1 MGHLLAA
8 RTLRFRDA
16 QDRTRGEAVRHAAIM
31 EDWARAVIYHPLA
44 YIQHRPT
51 FMWNFLAGQN
61 LTMWIA
67 DVEHPT
73 AIVFPDRPAFA
84 ALISLHDLLKPTP
97 LFRVGCSFASPRA
110 DSPGGDARD
119 ARRRLRPRRLRVGR
133 RLCPQLFLPSA
144 SRRIFVAVLAGI
156 AGGVVAALG
165 RCKASTAVNCALI
178 GRQLVVQ
185 SRSCTRPPR
194 CPAVFSGTRRS
205 TRSRHP

>member
-31 EDWARAVIYHPLA
+31 EDGARGVIYHPLA

-119 ARRRLRPRRLRVGR
+119 ARRR
-133 RLCPQLFLPSA
+133 
-144 SRRIFVAVLAGI
+144 
-156 AGGVVAALG
+156 
-165 RCKASTAVNCALI
+165 
-178 GRQLVVQ
+178 
-185 SRSCTRPPR
+185 
-194 CPAVFSGTRRS
+194 
-205 TRSRHP
+205 